1 MSLGAAAAS
10 EPAPGREPALASRMI
25 RVVFRADRDGRG
37 LLGSDPRLRTLR
49 KILVTYPDVR
59 HVLPDRVTLNATV
72 DRQTLATIV
81 RFLERQHWLIRSAT
95 LE

>member
-59 HVLPDRVTLNATV
+59 RVTLNATV